1 MNPAILHFFSIIF
14 LNIINL
20 FSFVF
25 TIHFSFIITN
35 IADSGVKDTD
45 PGDMT
50 ERHNLRKKLECK
62 PFRWYLENIYP
73 ESNLPLQ
80 YVALGQVSYRFSLR
94 VLHAF

>member
-1 MNPAILHFFSIIF
+1 MIDL
-14 LNIINL
+14 L
-20 FSFVF
+20 SFVF
-25 TIHFSFIITN
+25 SIHFSVIIIN
-35 IADSGVKDTD
+35 INHSGVKDTD

-80 YVALGQVSYRFSLR
+80 YVALGQVSYHYSLR
-94 VLHAF
+94 VLCTF